1 MLDHEDA
8 LEASGRPRTSSWA
21 AAHAV
26 VPAAGRNEL
35 SETDEDVDAEHP
47 AEVGEN
53 HHDAIVDHLDC
64 IGECLLL
71 APSGMRL
78 RAD

>member
-26 VPAAGRNEL
+26 VPAGYDDQRRLGRNKQA
-35 SETDEDVDAEHP
+35 DEDVDEEHP
-47 AEVGEN
+47 AEAGEN
-53 HHDAIVDHLDC
+53 HHDAIVDHLDV
-64 IGECLLL
+64 IGEC
-71 APSGMRL
+71 ASCR
-78 RAD
+78 